1 MRQIRKQMTYANV
14 MSTIA
19 VFLLLGG
26 ATAFAAS
33 KLGKNSVGT
42 KQLRAHSVTA
52 AKLKKNSVTGKK
64 VRDNAITTSKIA
76 DNAITTSKIADNA
89 ITTSK
94 IADGTVTG
102 AKVQAATLGTVPN
115 AATFSGYSRRGIVRV
130 AASPTVGNSGAAT
143 RAASPEVPLISTGPF
158 TVYAKCF
165 DFPNDTNGA
174 VFIRTSEDGA
184 IFAGED
190 RLEGDPAFL
199 NRDTPEDAREIR
211 TEITTDNSARY
222 LGSVFAAMTPGG
234 ATVRGNVQVGVKRGT
249 PPGGDGIYGSGN
261 VCLFAAEMTALND

>member
-1 MRQIRKQMTYANV
+1 MRQIRKQLTYANV

-64 VRDNAITTSKIA
+64 VRDNAITASKIA
-76 DNAITTSKIADNA
+76 DGA

-94 IADGTVTG
+94 IADGAVTG

-115 AATFSGYSRRGIVRV
+115 AATFSGYSRKGIVRV

-165 DFPNDTNGA
+165 DFPNDTDGA
-174 VFIRTSEDGA
+174 VYIRTSEDGA
-184 IFAGED
+184 IFTGD
-190 RLEGDPAFL
+190 DLLVGDPALL
-199 NRDTPEDAREIR
+199 NRDTAEEAREIR
-211 TEITTDNSARY
+211 TEFVGDNSAKYSDRE
-222 LGSVFAAMTPGG
+222 FAAMAPGG
-234 ATVRGNVQVGVKRGT
+234 TTVQGYVQVGVKRGT
-249 PPGGDGIYGSGN
+249 LPGGDGIYGSGN
-261 VCLFAAEMTALND
+261 VCLFSAEMTALSG